1 MSEALFSPD
10 LIETV
15 RQAKHT
21 AVLTGAGVSAESG
34 IPTFRDAQQGLW
46 AKYRPEELA
55 TREAFKQ
62 DPQRVWDW
70 YAFRRQMI
78 TSAQPNPGHFALTS
92 LEQSSPSFTLIT
104 QNIDGLHQA
113 AGSRHILE
121 LHGSI
126 WRAKCFLCEHLYTGN
141 LDIPH
146 PPVCTEC
153 AALMRPDVVWFG
165 EPLPKNIF
173 EEAANAVRSCD
184 LFFIIGTSAL
194 IQPAASLPFLAI
206 EKGTPCVEINP
217 QSTPLT
223 QWATY
228 SLRGRS
234 GEILPA
240 LISTLIAQR
249 KTK

>member
-1 MSEALFSPD
+1 MSEALFPPG

-15 RQAKHT
+15 RHAKHI

-46 AKYRPEELA
+46 AQYRPEDLA
-55 TREAFKQ
+55 TRQAFKE

-78 TSAQPNPGHFALTS
+78 ARAQPNSGHIALTS
-92 LEQSSPSFTLIT
+92 LEQASQSFVIIT

-113 AGSRHILE
+113 AGSRHVLE

-126 WRAKCFLCEHLYTGN
+126 WRAKCFMCEQAYTGI

-146 PPVCTEC
+146 PPICTEC

-165 EPLPKNIF
+165 EPLPTNIF

-184 LFFIIGTSAL
+184 LFFMIGTSAL
-194 IQPAASLPFLAI
+194 VQPAASLPFLAI
-206 EKGTPCVEINP
+206 ERGIPCVEINP
-217 QSTPLT
+217 QTTPLT

-240 LISTLIAQR
+240 LISILT
-249 KTK
+249 T